1 MHTKLWL
8 NKDEEKVMI
17 KKFVVLKCNNYT
29 KIQKPWNIKQNYKK
43 LFLSSIC
50 NMCDSTNDEIFREEE
65 SIDILVTL
73 KANMTEENK
82 SYDFRFKIWIK

>member
-1 MHTKLWL
+1 
-8 NKDEEKVMI
+8 
-17 KKFVVLKCNNYT
+17 
-29 KIQKPWNIKQNYKK
+29 
-43 LFLSSIC
+43 
-50 NMCDSTNDEIFREEE
+50 MCDSTNYEIFREEE